1 MKISVYTMAVE
12 TFVPTLESL
21 ATVLDKGAVHAQQA
35 GLDLVNARLAPDMYT
50 LAQQVQL
57 ACYQAKDATARL
69 SGAKP
74 AAMEDAGKSFPD
86 LKLAIARTIS
96 FINGVP
102 VAAFEGAEERD
113 CTVEPPNTDFV
124 IALNGLTLLRSWSL
138 PHFYFHVVTAY
149 DILRH
154 HGVAIG
160 KRDYASWVGAFIRP
174 KAT

>member
-21 ATVLDKGAVHAQQA
+21 ATLLEKGATHAQHE

-69 SGAKP
+69 SGARP
-74 AAMEDAGKSFPD
+74 VPMEEAGKSFPD
-86 LKLAIARTIS
+86 LKLAIAKTIT

-124 IALNGLTLLRSWSL
+124 IAMNGLALLRSWAL

-154 HGVAIG
+154 EGVQIG
-160 KRDYASWVGAFIRP
+160 KRDFIPFVTPYIRP
-174 KAT
+174 LAE